1 MNMTSH
7 DDPTTEFAPA
17 ERAEPDTLRRRIDD
31 AGASIHAHNLC
42 DTVHSIT
49 VFLNRRRQTVFCNRC
64 LLDTLEVPDPDRLFG
79 RRPGELLG
87 CIHAHKTPGG
97 CGTTEHCRTCG
108 AVLIKNALEA
118 SSRGEVITVGCE
130 DDAETVRFWVRNPR
144 PMPRDVQLQVFQR
157 SFSTKGRNRGIG
169 TYGMKLLTERYL
181 GGRVGFS
188 SDPHAGT
195 RFWAAYPKRFPAS

>member
-17 ERAEPDTLRRRIDD
+17 ERAEPDMLQRQID
-31 AGASIHAHNLC
+31 
-42 DTVHSIT
+42 
-49 VFLNRRRQTVFCNRC
+49 
-64 LLDTLEVPDPDRLFG
+64 
-79 RRPGELLG
+79 
-87 CIHAHKTPGG
+87 
-97 CGTTEHCRTCG
+97 
-108 AVLIKNALEA
+108 
-118 SSRGEVITVGCE
+118 TVGCE

-169 TYGMKLLTERYL
+169 TYSMKLLTERYL
-181 GGRVGFS
+181 SGRVGFS

-195 RFWAAYPKRFPAS
+195 RFWAASPKRFPAS